1 MQTLTRSHELPLCL
15 QYMYTVYN
23 IHPLFID
30 FYLLPEEAGGGD
42 RLPPETAQ
50 GNPGEG
56 EDREETGS
64 TTIRSLGN

>member
-1 MQTLTRSHELPLCL
+1 MQTLTRSHEFCL
-15 QYMYTVYN
+15 QYIYVYS
-23 IHPLFID
+23 IHPLFIG